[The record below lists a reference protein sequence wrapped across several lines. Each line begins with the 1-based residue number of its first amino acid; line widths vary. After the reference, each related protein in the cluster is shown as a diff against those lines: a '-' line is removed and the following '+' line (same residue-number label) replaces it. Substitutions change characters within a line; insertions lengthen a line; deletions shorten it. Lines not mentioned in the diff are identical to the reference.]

1 MAHGRGS
8 HRHVRG
14 HSWLVWPALCAIALA
29 GCGSSH
35 KGTTAAR
42 TPTVSAPRGAP
53 PPPPG
58 GPPGPPPAAAR
69 AIAGRTLRAGD
80 LPGFAPR
87 GDSAAAATAA
97 SWVRQS
103 ETEAPPAERSAQ
115 VALLKRLG
123 FLAGVEERL
132 EPSGG
137 GEGESVSVVEHFASP
152 SGARAEQQAQVSRL
166 KKNGLT
172 AYTVASIP
180 GAEGLVTGPG
190 AFTGLNVAFTR
201 GAYFYLV
208 GLGYPTRTSPPPAT
222 GAQLT
227 TAAQRLYA
235 RVSG

>member
-1 MAHGRGS
+1 MR
-8 HRHVRG
+8 RR
-14 HSWLVWPALCAIALA
+14 SWLVWLALGAIAPV

-35 KGTTAAR
+35 KGTTTAAR
-42 TPTVSAPRGAP
+42 TPTLSTSRGAP

-69 AIAGRTLRAGD
+69 AIAGRTLLAGD
-80 LPGFAPR
+80 LPRFAPR
-87 GDSAAAATAA
+87 GDSALAATAA

-103 ETEAPPAERSAQ
+103 EAQAPRAERRARIK
-115 VALLKRLG
+115 LLRRLG
-123 FLAGVEERL
+123 FVAGVQERL

-137 GEGESVSVVEHFASP
+137 GGAESISVVERFASP
-152 SGARAEQQAQVSRL
+152 SGARTEQQAQVARL

-180 GAEGLVTGPG
+180 GAQGLATGSGGP
-190 AFTGLNVAFTR
+190 FVGLNVAFTR
-201 GAYFYLV
+201 GAYFYVV
-208 GLGYPTRTSPPPAT
+208 GLGYPAGTSPPPAT
-222 GAQLT
+222 RAQLT